1 MWVNMLATAV
11 NLFLDYGM
19 IFGNF
24 GFPGNGDQGCS
35 HRLGHRR
42 GVFLVIYVVLMGQS

>member
-24 GFPGNGDQGCS
+24 GFPEMGIKGAAIAS
-35 HRLGHRR
+35 VIA
-42 GVFLVIYVVLMGQS
+42 GVSSL

>member
-1 MWVNMLATAV
+1 MLATAV

-24 GFPGNGDQGCS
+24 GFRKWDAAIAS
-35 HRLGHRR
+35 VY
-42 GVFLVIYVVLMGQS
+42 GVSSFVIYVVLMGPS